1 MKPTN
6 DYTTLAQILR
16 RSLPLMAVVAL
27 TGILIACRGDLPEAD
42 QTVAPAATSVPTTA
56 LKLTVAPRLADTP
69 ELVRSDKSRDES
81 PDATTGELAEL
92 VDGNSAFA
100 FDLYHALRETSDGNL
115 FYSPYSISLALAM
128 TYGGARGETERQ
140 MADTLHYLL
149 PQDRLHTSFNTLDLN
164 LASMADAPEEEGDAF
179 TLNTVN
185 AVWGQ
190 HDYEFLAPF
199 LDVLAENY
207 GAGVR
212 PVDFKDKDAR
222 EESRLTINGWVADQ
236 TEDRIK
242 DLVPPDSFNAR
253 TRLVLTNA
261 IYFNAM
267 WSKPFDEAAPMSFH
281 RLDGRTANVPMMA
294 GSTRNY
300 GSGDGYQAVSVPYR
314 NRRVS
319 MTIILPDTGRFEEI
333 ESSMDATRAGQIL
346 EGIGPVEGSVELTMP
361 KFEFDSGF
369 KLAETLKAMGMPNA
383 LDDEASEFQGMDG
396 QSCLAGDL
404 PCLFI
409 SDVIHKAFVSVD
421 EKGTEAAA
429 ATAVIVEQAVT
440 KVARLPTIPVVVD
453 RPFIFLI
460 RDEETGA
467 ILFVGSVDELGDESW
482 PTPTQV
488 PQPTSVPDEL
498 RSSKKRSAP
507 AATDDDLAELV
518 DGNSAFAFD
527 LYRTLAEEDGNLF
540 YSPYSISLALA
551 MTYAGAR
558 GETERQMADTLH
570 YLLPQERLHASF
582 NSLDLEFA
590 SMADAPEEE
599 GDSFTLNTVNAVW
612 GQHGYEFLEP
622 FLNVLAES
630 YGAGVRPADFVGSP
644 EESRV
649 RINDWVAER
658 TEDRVKDL
666 IPEDAITPSVRM
678 VLTNA
683 IYFNARWLNTFAKN
697 LTSVRPFHLLDG
709 SEVDIPMMMTAKAE
723 RFGYANGDGYQA
735 VELPY
740 RGRDMWMTILLPDA
754 GTFREFE
761 ESMDA
766 DLVTGIL
773 GNIERE
779 YLELTMP
786 KFEFES
792 EFSLRDTLKAMGM
805 PNAFDENTADFSG
818 MDGRSCLAGDGPC
831 LLIDNVFHKAFV
843 SVDEEGTEAAA
854 ATSVFARLLSGRPEP
869 KKVMVDRPFIFLIRD
884 RATESILF
892 VGRVE
897 DPGK

>member
-56 LKLTVAPRLADTP
+56 LEPTVALRPADTP
-69 ELVRSDKSRDES
+69 DMVRSEKSRDDS
-81 PDATTGELAEL
+81 PDATTEELTEL

-212 PVDFKDKDAR
+212 PV
-222 EESRLTINGWVADQ
+222 
-236 TEDRIK
+236 
-242 DLVPPDSFNAR
+242 
-253 TRLVLTNA
+253 
-261 IYFNAM
+261 
-267 WSKPFDEAAPMSFH
+267 
-281 RLDGRTANVPMMA
+281 
-294 GSTRNY
+294 
-300 GSGDGYQAVSVPYR
+300 
-314 NRRVS
+314 
-319 MTIILPDTGRFEEI
+319 
-333 ESSMDATRAGQIL
+333 
-346 EGIGPVEGSVELTMP
+346 
-361 KFEFDSGF
+361 
-369 KLAETLKAMGMPNA
+369 
-383 LDDEASEFQGMDG
+383 
-396 QSCLAGDL
+396 
-404 PCLFI
+404 
-409 SDVIHKAFVSVD
+409 
-421 EKGTEAAA
+421 
-429 ATAVIVEQAVT
+429 
-440 KVARLPTIPVVVD
+440 
-453 RPFIFLI
+453 
-460 RDEETGA
+460 
-467 ILFVGSVDELGDESW
+467 
-482 PTPTQV
+482 
-488 PQPTSVPDEL
+488 
-498 RSSKKRSAP
+498 
-507 AATDDDLAELV
+507 
-518 DGNSAFAFD
+518 
-527 LYRTLAEEDGNLF
+527 
-540 YSPYSISLALA
+540 
-551 MTYAGAR
+551 
-558 GETERQMADTLH
+558 
-570 YLLPQERLHASF
+570 
-582 NSLDLEFA
+582 
-590 SMADAPEEE
+590 
-599 GDSFTLNTVNAVW
+599 
-612 GQHGYEFLEP
+612 
-622 FLNVLAES
+622 
-630 YGAGVRPADFVGSP
+630 DFVGSP

-786 KFEFES
+786 KFDFES
-792 EFSLRDTLKAMGM
+792 EFSLRDTLTAMGM
-805 PNAFDENTADFSG
+805 PNAFDEFTADFSG

-854 ATSVFARLLSGRPEP
+854 ATGVVTVLESGIETLN
-869 KKVMVDRPFIFLIRD
+869 KVVVDRPFIFLIRD
-884 RATESILF
+884 RATDAILF

-897 DPGK
+897 DPGE